1 MKSDPAGFPGSAF
14 RGVANI
20 EVRGMNFTVAY
31 RGRSGVSKANGSMAL
46 SFAPNLRRDRVSF
59 VGELRDPLRFREA
72 VSALH
77 AVVVSD
83 LKFRP
88 KDKSAYQ
95 DYLKR
100 VQEREQ
106 AIRQL
111 AYKSAKEQLL
121 AVEPEPIPPGLE
133 ARFESLREKYWGA
146 RIHYADYLARNDPAL
161 FRVLVPCDPV
171 VTVAPDVLF
180 FECFSTDESSYGCLT
195 VDREW
200 FATSANV
207 ALGTTNVDYSLGLYE
222 EFQRLRT
229 YRRTRFA
236 VDPTGFEVATEGT
249 ADFREEKIDLPP
261 SWLRGFMQL
270 QAAMSLPLRRVPV
283 SRDGLYSILAHLK
296 RHRARTSPRAVRF
309 ELTPGAPVRIVLEPW
324 EAAVT
329 LHDTPYAGPKAETIR
344 IWGRERLL
352 TLARLLP
359 LAEGADV
366 FLLGTGLP
374 SFWSIRLGGMRFMLG
389 LSGWTAND
397 WTSGG
402 GVLADLAPPAEPS
415 EDLLGDIAGAFHSSP
430 ALTFEQVRQRTG
442 AAPHLVAAGLN
453 RFALLGQ
460 LIHDLAGGVY
470 RWRQILPVEAALNQ
484 VKIDSPEA
492 EAAKQLVAHGQVHVA
507 RDEKVGG
514 LRAITGSAENRD
526 VEAVCDADGRVIRG
540 QCNCSHYFRFKL
552 RAGPCRHMQALRRAA
567 NGERPVGTVEQWYR
581 MVMG

>member
-1 MKSDPAGFPGSAF
+1 
-14 RGVANI
+14 
-20 EVRGMNFTVAY
+20 MNFTVAY
-31 RGRSGVSKANGSMAL
+31 RGRSGVTGSSDGVAL

-59 VGELRDPLRFREA
+59 VADLRDPLGFREA

-83 LKFRP
+83 LKFKP
-88 KDKSAYQ
+88 KDRSAYQ

-100 VQEREQ
+100 VQQREQ

-111 AYKSAKEQLL
+111 AFRLAKEKLL
-121 AVEPEPIPPGLE
+121 TIEPEPVPPGLE
-133 ARFESLREKYWGA
+133 PRFRELRQNYWDA
-146 RIHYADYLARNDPAL
+146 RIRYADYLAKNDPAL

-180 FECFSTDESSYGCLT
+180 FECFSKDESSYGCLT
-195 VDREW
+195 VDRDL
-200 FATSANV
+200 FAAAGEV

-236 VDPTGFEVATEGT
+236 VDPAGFEVATDGA

-270 QAAMSLPLRRVPV
+270 QAAMSLPMRRVPV
-283 SRDGLYSILAHLK
+283 SREGLYSVLAHLK
-296 RHRARTSPRAVRF
+296 RHRARSSPRALRF
-309 ELTPGAPVRIVLEPW
+309 ELTPGQPVQIVLEPW
-324 EAAVT
+324 EVRVT
-329 LHDTPYAGPKAETIR
+329 LHDSPYPGPKAETIR
-344 IWGRERLL
+344 TWGRDRLL
-352 TLARLLP
+352 SLGRLLP
-359 LAEGADV
+359 LAEGAEV
-366 FLLGTGLP
+366 YLLGTGLP
-374 SFWSIRLGGMRFMLG
+374 SFWSVRLGGMRFLLG

-402 GVLADLAPPAEPS
+402 GTLADLAPPAELS
-415 EDLLGDIAGAFHSSP
+415 EDLLGDIADAFRAVP
-430 ALTFEQVRQRTG
+430 VLTFEQVRQRTG

-470 RWRQILPVEAALNQ
+470 RWRQILPVEASMKQ
-484 VKIDSPEA
+484 VAIDSPEA
-492 EAAKQLVAHGQVHVA
+492 GAARELVAHGRVKVT
-507 RDEKVGG
+507 RDERVGE
-514 LRAITGSAENRD
+514 LRALVGKVENRD
-526 VEAVCDADGRVIRG
+526 VEVVIDRDGKITRG
-540 QCNCSHYFRFKL
+540 QCNCSHYYRFKL
-552 RAGPCRHMQALRRAA
+552 RAGPCRHMQAVRRAA
-567 NGERPVGTVEQWYR
+567 DGTQPAGTLEQWYR

>member
-1 MKSDPAGFPGSAF
+1 MQ
-14 RGVANI
+14 
-20 EVRGMNFTVAY
+20 FTIAY
-31 RGRSGVSKANGSMAL
+31 RGRSGVAATPGGAAV

-59 VGELRDPLRFREA
+59 AADLREPLRFREA

-83 LKFRP
+83 LKFKP
-88 KDKSAYQ
+88 KDRSAYQ
-95 DYLKR
+95 AYLKR
-100 VQEREQ
+100 VKEREQ
-106 AIRQL
+106 AIRRL
-111 AYKSAKEQLL
+111 AFQSAKEQLL
-121 AVEPEPIPPGLE
+121 AVEPVPVPPGLE
-133 ARFESLREKYWGA
+133 PRFRELRQRYWDA
-146 RIHYADYLARNDPAL
+146 RIRYADYLAKNDPAL

-180 FECFSTDESSYGCLT
+180 FECFSKDESSYGCLT
-195 VDREW
+195 VDRDL
-200 FATSANV
+200 FAAAGDV
-207 ALGTTNVDYSLGLYE
+207 ALGTTNVDYSLALYE

-236 VDPTGFEVATEGT
+236 VDPAGFEVSTEGQG
-249 ADFREEKIDLPP
+249 DYREEKIDLPP

-283 SRDGLYSILAHLK
+283 SREGLYAVLAHLK

-309 ELTPGAPVRIVLEPW
+309 ELTPGAPVEIVLEPW
-324 EAAVT
+324 EARIK
-329 LHDTPYAGPKAETIR
+329 LHDTPYAGPQAETVR
-344 IWGRERLL
+344 TWGRDRLL

-359 LAEGADV
+359 IADGADV

-374 SFWSIRLGGMRFMLG
+374 SFWSVRLGGMRLLLG

-402 GVLADLAPPAEPS
+402 GTLADLAPPAEPS
-415 EDLLGDIAGAFHSSP
+415 EDLLGDIAAAFHESP
-430 ALTFEQVRQRTG
+430 TRTFEQVRQRTG

-460 LIHDLAGGVY
+460 VIHDLAGGVY
-470 RWRQILPVEAALNQ
+470 RWRQILPVEASLKQ
-484 VKIDSPEA
+484 VAIDSPEA
-492 EAAKQLVAHGQVHVA
+492 AAARELVARGRVKVA
-507 RDEKVGG
+507 RDETVGG
-514 LRAITGSAENRD
+514 LRAVVGK
-526 VEAVCDADGRVIRG
+526 VEHRGVEFVCDPDGRITRG

-567 NGERPVGTVEQWYR
+567 DGGRPAGTLEQWYR
-581 MVMG
+581 MLTRN